1 MGLGGKNGPRRHW
14 FGNLRLKELVK
25 RQENELEVIFRGD
38 VVCFKHYAIGLSM
51 MGWLLWSRRCSREW
65 D

>member
-1 MGLGGKNGPRRHW
+1 M
-14 FGNLRLKELVK
+14 K
-25 RQENELEVIFRGD
+25 RQEKELEVIFRGD